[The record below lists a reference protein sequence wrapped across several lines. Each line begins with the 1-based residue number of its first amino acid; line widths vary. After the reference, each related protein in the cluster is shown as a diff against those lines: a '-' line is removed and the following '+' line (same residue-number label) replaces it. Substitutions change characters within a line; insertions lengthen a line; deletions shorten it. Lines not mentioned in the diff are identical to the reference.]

1 MVMEFGAEIWEWREW
16 REMEAMQ
23 ERWIK
28 WTLEID

>member
-1 MVMEFGAEIWEWREW
+1 MVMEFGAEIWGWRKWREV
-16 REMEAMQ
+16 EAMQ

>member
-1 MVMEFGAEIWEWREW
+1 MIMEFGAEIWEWREW